1 MSINWSWTRYCQ
13 NPKLIGV
20 TLSGSKVKVVAQATR
35 RIKVLLS
42 KVNKIPTLDLMLHWQ
57 GLGIRLGLRQLMNYS
72 LMHTLLGTVALAVV
86 LIPVAALIIIV
97 LLINLMQDKSPKYL
111 PEKLRTWDILPLP
124 LRSLQPLDN
133 IINKL
138 NCCCGDDNQR
148 DFDAQDNFDI
158 CVVKDNLAFQHD
170 KS

>member
-13 NPKLIGV
+13 NPKLIGL
-20 TLSGSKVKVVAQATR
+20 TLSGSKVKVVATR

-42 KVNKIPTLDLMLHWQ
+42 KV
-57 GLGIRLGLRQLMNYS
+57 RLGLRQLMNYS
-72 LMHTLLGTVALAVV
+72 LMQTSLGTVALAVV

-111 PEKLRTWDILPLP
+111 PEKLRTWDFLPLP